1 MGDPLLNEHAI
12 IALLQA
18 NPADKATAEI
28 QAGAASALMDLYD
41 RGATRAEFGEM
52 ALSCLGLYSQTAK
65 LVLMLN
71 IKAAYDRDLVTEE
84 TINEAISGLTNLV
97 RKQSDTVIE
106 IVGRLMQCPTSQ
118 DKVH

>member
-18 NPADKATAEI
+18 SPADQATAEI
-28 QAGAASALMDLYD
+28 QAGAAQALMDLYD
-41 RGATRAEFGEM
+41 RGVTRAEFSEM

-65 LVLMLN
+65 LVMMLN
-71 IKAAYDRDLVTEE
+71 IKVSHDRGDVTTENINAAIT
-84 TINEAISGLTNLV
+84 ALTNLV
-97 RKQSDTVIE
+97 QKQSGTVSD
-106 IVGRLMQCPTSQ
+106 IVGRLLQCPTSR

>member
-18 NPADKATAEI
+18 SPADQMTAEI
-28 QAGAASALMDLYD
+28 QAGAAQALMDLYD
-41 RGATRAEFGEM
+41 RGVSRSEFAEM

-65 LVLMLN
+65 LVMMLN
-71 IKAAYDRDLVTEE
+71 IKEAYDRGDVTPEN
-84 TINEAISGLTNLV
+84 IDGAIRGLTNLV
-97 RKQSDTVIE
+97 QKQSGTVAD
-106 IVGRLMQCPTSQ
+106 IVSRLLQCPTSE